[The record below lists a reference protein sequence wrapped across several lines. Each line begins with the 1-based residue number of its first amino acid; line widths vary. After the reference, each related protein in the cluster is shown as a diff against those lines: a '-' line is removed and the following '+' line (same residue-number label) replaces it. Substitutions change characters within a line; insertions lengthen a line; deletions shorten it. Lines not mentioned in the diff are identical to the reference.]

1 MSKCCIDLIR
11 SKKFYERTP
20 TCLIAIRM
28 IRLQTAYDYVHL
40 CIKSR
45 FVFPQLQSMSF
56 VLWIQILIII
66 YLFINIINFSLY
78 ANNSVSMAQIVKC
91 SGSTV
96 PYLLPMMILN
106 QSDSLQALTF
116 FLIFSPYQKKPL
128 HLKLQGSYK
137 YPKYVHC

>member
-1 MSKCCIDLIR
+1 
-11 SKKFYERTP
+11 
-20 TCLIAIRM
+20 
-28 IRLQTAYDYVHL
+28 
-40 CIKSR
+40 
-45 FVFPQLQSMSF
+45 MSF

-106 QSDSLQALTF
+106 QSDSL
-116 FLIFSPYQKKPL
+116 
-128 HLKLQGSYK
+128 
-137 YPKYVHC
+137 